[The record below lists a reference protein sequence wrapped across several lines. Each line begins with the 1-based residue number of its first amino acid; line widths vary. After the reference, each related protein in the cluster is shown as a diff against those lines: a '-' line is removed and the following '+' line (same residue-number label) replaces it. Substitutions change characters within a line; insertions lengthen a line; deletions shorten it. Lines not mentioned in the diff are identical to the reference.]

1 MYSHLKVV
9 YKIHQIKGGIIMATK
24 PAPRKIVKKPV
35 KPVAKPKPVQES
47 VNTSE
52 MADLKKIIDMQAK
65 QLLQLNKTV
74 GTLQTELKEVKV
86 KIAADVAKPA
96 SAAPAK
102 SVATKASPAK
112 AAPAKTVASK
122 AKTQAKKTSAAPAK
136 APVKTTAA
144 KVSPVRRGA
153 AKAKTPAP
161 EQTPE
166 PVKVPAKRG
175 RKLVQ
180 PALDTMVP
188 VPVSVSERLNTLTA
202 SKKITQT
209 KFAEEV
215 DVPPN
220 LIFDIA
226 AQKVKTISLERIQK
240 ITTALKMYET
250 K

>member
-1 MYSHLKVV
+1 
-9 YKIHQIKGGIIMATK
+9 MATK
-24 PAPRKIVKKPV
+24 PAPRKTVKKPV
-35 KPVAKPKPVQES
+35 KPVAKPKQVQES

-52 MADLKKIIDMQAK
+52 IADLKKIIDMQAK

-86 KIAADVAKPA
+86 KIASDVAKPA
-96 SAAPAK
+96 SVTPAKAPAK
-102 SVATKASPAK
+102 SAATKASPAK
-112 AAPAKTVASK
+112 AAPVKSISK
-122 AKTQAKKTSAAPAK
+122 AKTQAKKASATPAK
-136 APVKTTAA
+136 APVKSTAT
-144 KVSPVRRGA
+144 KTSPVRRGA

-161 EQTPE
+161 EQTTA

-188 VPVSVSERLNTLTA
+188 VPVSVSERLNALTA
-202 SKKITQT
+202 TKKITQT

-226 AQKVKTISLERIQK
+226 AQKMKTISLERIQK
-240 ITTALKMYET
+240 ITTALKKYET

>member
-1 MYSHLKVV
+1 
-9 YKIHQIKGGIIMATK
+9 MATK
-24 PAPRKIVKKPV
+24 PAPRKTVKKPV

-52 MADLKKIIDMQAK
+52 ISDLKKIIDMQAK

-86 KIAADVAKPA
+86 KIASDEAKPA

-102 SVATKASPAK
+102 APVKSAATKASPAK
-112 AAPAKTVASK
+112 AAVAKSVSSK
-122 AKTQAKKTSAAPAK
+122 AKTQVKKASAAPAK
-136 APVKTTAA
+136 APAKSTATKT
-144 KVSPVRRGA
+144 SPVRRGA

-161 EQTPE
+161 EQATV

-188 VPVSVSERLNTLTA
+188 VPVSVSERLNALTA
-202 SKKITQT
+202 TKKTTQT

-240 ITTALKMYET
+240 ITTALKKYET